1 MGISRVLFLLVN
13 SVFTVVGFLLGF
25 RILLRFLGA
34 NPNTPFVQWVYESS
48 ESLLAPFAGIF
59 PVTRIE
65 GGLVVDFPA
74 VFAVIVYAFIGYLIL
89 EVVEIIAIRS
99 ENRLRRKK

>member
-99 ENRLRRKK
+99 EDRLRRKK